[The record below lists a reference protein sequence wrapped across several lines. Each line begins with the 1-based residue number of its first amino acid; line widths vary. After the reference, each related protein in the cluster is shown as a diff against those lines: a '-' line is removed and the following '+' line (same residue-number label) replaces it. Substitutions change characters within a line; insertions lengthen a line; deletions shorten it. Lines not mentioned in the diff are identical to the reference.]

1 MHHMTLFALIVG
13 YYYRGQH
20 DRNTQ
25 VENTQHFGWVFAT
38 WVFTTLGIV
47 EVGYSVLLPLGT
59 AHFWN
64 QRSPMT
70 SFLYILQR
78 AWRVI
83 IEIVNVLY
91 FVNSLSTRAW
101 KLSAAMNVRPASKY
115 FKVTVLRLPS
125 LSSLSPMKHTRVSN
139 FCSGQSNCLNR

>member
-25 VENTQHFGWVFAT
+25 VENTQHFDWVFAT

-59 AHFWN
+59 AHF
-64 QRSPMT
+64 
-70 SFLYILQR
+70 
-78 AWRVI
+78 
-83 IEIVNVLY
+83 
-91 FVNSLSTRAW
+91 
-101 KLSAAMNVRPASKY
+101 
-115 FKVTVLRLPS
+115 
-125 LSSLSPMKHTRVSN
+125 
-139 FCSGQSNCLNR
+139 